1 MRKEF
6 CRKDGYLITYSDED
20 VCFEERETKDRVLLK
35 NNGEIISSDF
45 DYERNKFFINYLN
58 QIYQGITTFRN
69 LDAMENA

>member
-1 MRKEF
+1 MNVRREQ
-6 CRKDGYLITYSDED
+6 CE
-20 VCFEERETKDRVLLK
+20 CFEERETKDRVLLK